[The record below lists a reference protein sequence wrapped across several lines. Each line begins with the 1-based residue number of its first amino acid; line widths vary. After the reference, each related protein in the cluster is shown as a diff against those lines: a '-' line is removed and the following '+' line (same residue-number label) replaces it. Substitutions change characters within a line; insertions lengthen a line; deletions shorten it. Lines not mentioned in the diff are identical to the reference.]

1 MREVILIKQITK
13 NRLNNRGVF
22 VHRTPTAE
30 TIKRKGRY
38 VQTTRYA
45 KSAKR
50 YQSIEAANK
59 QIAIF
64 KDFNFLTSWE
74 VVVVNIEPARI
85 SATV

>member
-1 MREVILIKQITK
+1 MKEVILIKQITK
-13 NRLNNRGVF
+13 NRLNNRGVY

-50 YQSIEAANK
+50 YKSIEAAK
-59 QIAIF
+59 QEILNF
-64 KDFNFLTSWE
+64 NQFNFLTSWE
-74 VVVVNIEPARI
+74 VVVVNIETALTP
-85 SATV
+85 ATV